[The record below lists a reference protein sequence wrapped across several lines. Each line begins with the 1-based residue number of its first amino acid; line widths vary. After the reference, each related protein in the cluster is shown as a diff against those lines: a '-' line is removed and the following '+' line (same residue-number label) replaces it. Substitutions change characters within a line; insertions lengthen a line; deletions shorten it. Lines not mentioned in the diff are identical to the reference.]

1 MNAMNLAGEVRMRE
15 YRRMVERV
23 NREAW
28 KLEGLDDGERRRN
41 RAALLRRL

>member
-1 MNAMNLAGEVRMRE
+1 MIGMNLAGEVKMRE

-28 KLEGLDDGERRRN
+28 KLEGLDLRDRRRN
-41 RAALLRRL
+41 RAALLDRQ